1 MGNLGAN
8 KILFGLGWTT
18 LSTIVTGVTQILR
31 LSILARFLNKED
43 FGVVAILTFVL
54 GLTQVFSDLG
64 FSASIMSEKN
74 LSKNRFL
81 SLYWLQFIVF
91 NCLMLGV
98 SLFSPVISTY
108 YKLSEL
114 QYLIPIVLCELLF
127 VSIGKLYDTVLQ
139 KNMQFKT
146 MATRNIVSA
155 LFSLIIAVVL
165 AYYGCGVF
173 SLILSTLSQVAIVNI
188 WNFVAGQ
195 NTYKIS
201 IQNIRIKEAGD
212 LVNVGLY
219 QMGTQLVDYVASK
232 LDILIISSF
241 LGVGAL
247 GIYNLAKEL
256 VLRFVMVINTITT
269 KVMLP
274 VLSSYSSDCNQL
286 KRKFEQFAMRLSYLN
301 TPIVGF
307 VFLFAPIIVEIFY
320 GKGYEEANEIVS
332 IMSIWS
338 LFVVLGQPSGMVA
351 IVLKRTDLSFSYTI
365 VRFITMGILLFAF
378 ARTSLHN
385 AALTMLFTY
394 LIMFF
399 VNWFTLLYR
408 IISMTFVEYL
418 LIFYKSWSVVIVASL
433 LVLAVRNCLSVDDIY
448 LKVVFESFIY
458 VISLVIIILL
468 FDKRLIVPLLNKFKK
483 V

>member
-1 MGNLGAN
+1 MG
-8 KILFGLGWTT
+8 I
-18 LSTIVTGVTQILR
+18 
-31 LSILARFLNKED
+31 
-43 FGVVAILTFVL
+43 
-54 GLTQVFSDLG
+54 
-64 FSASIMSEKN
+64 
-74 LSKNRFL
+74 
-81 SLYWLQFIVF
+81 
-91 NCLMLGV
+91 
-98 SLFSPVISTY
+98 Y

-399 VNWFTLLYR
+399 VNWFMLLYR

>member
-1 MGNLGAN
+1 
-8 KILFGLGWTT
+8 
-18 LSTIVTGVTQILR
+18 
-31 LSILARFLNKED
+31 
-43 FGVVAILTFVL
+43 
-54 GLTQVFSDLG
+54 
-64 FSASIMSEKN
+64 
-74 LSKNRFL
+74 
-81 SLYWLQFIVF
+81 
-91 NCLMLGV
+91 
-98 SLFSPVISTY
+98 
-108 YKLSEL
+108 
-114 QYLIPIVLCELLF
+114 
-127 VSIGKLYDTVLQ
+127 
-139 KNMQFKT
+139 
-146 MATRNIVSA
+146 
-155 LFSLIIAVVL
+155 
-165 AYYGCGVF
+165 
-173 SLILSTLSQVAIVNI
+173 
-188 WNFVAGQ
+188 
-195 NTYKIS
+195 
-201 IQNIRIKEAGD
+201 
-212 LVNVGLY
+212 
-219 QMGTQLVDYVASK
+219 
-232 LDILIISSF
+232 
-241 LGVGAL
+241 
-247 GIYNLAKEL
+247 
-256 VLRFVMVINTITT
+256 
-269 KVMLP
+269 
-274 VLSSYSSDCNQL
+274 
-286 KRKFEQFAMRLSYLN
+286 MRLSYLN

-399 VNWFTLLYR
+399 VNWFMLLYR